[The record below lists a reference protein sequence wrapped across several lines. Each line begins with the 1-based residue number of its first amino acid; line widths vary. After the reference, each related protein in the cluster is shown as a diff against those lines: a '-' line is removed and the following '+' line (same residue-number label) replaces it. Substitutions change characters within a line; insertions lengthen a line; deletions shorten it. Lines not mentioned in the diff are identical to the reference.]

1 MSLLDLTNDPALRAR
16 QLGLLAPNAG
26 MSAPQ
31 MPAAAPPPAV
41 PQMPREL
48 YGLLA
53 QYANDPTD
61 VGLDYASKLM
71 AIRKQQ
77 AQAQQSANPMEQF
90 LKMYGSINPR
100 DFTPE
105 SLQKFQDT
113 FVQTGQP
120 RFDLLQ
126 RIDDL
131 SNKEQGF
138 LNEAITRAQK
148 AEYDV
153 GRMATLANRFEEM
166 KPQLMSGAAGSASE
180 WLARLMGSED
190 EVTRLRTEY
199 NQLRV
204 SGAINSLPKGPASDR
219 DIRLVLEGWPKPTAD
234 PEHLARFLRGMQKLR
249 VIEMAQ
255 ASHSAAYLS
264 RNKSQ
269 AGQLSDWNK
278 NKDWLIDQ
286 AAARAGIRWE
296 PVDKRLSNPPSA
308 TAAPAAPTSSSAPA
322 APTSTAAPATRKNL
336 GLGTPPAAS
345 DVDSLVNKWLK

>member
-199 NQLRV
+199 EQLRV
-204 SGAINSLPKGPASDR
+204 SGAVNSLPKGPASDK
-219 DIRLVLEGWPKPTAD
+219 DIQLVLKGWPSSTAS
-234 PEHLARFLRGMQKLR
+234 PEYLASFLRGMQKLR

-278 NKDWLIDQ
+278 NKDWLVEQ
-286 AAARAGIRWE
+286 AAARAGIQWSPTGRGQ
-296 PVDKRLSNPPSA
+296 PTS
-308 TAAPAAPTSSSAPA
+308 TAAPATTPTSSSAPA

>member
-16 QLGLLAPNAG
+16 QMGLLAPNSGAP
-26 MSAPQ
+26 APQ
-31 MPAAAPPPAV
+31 MPTAAPPPAV

-53 QYANDPTD
+53 QYANDPTA

-71 AIRKQQ
+71 SVRKQQ

-90 LKMYGSINPR
+90 LKLYGAVNPH
-100 DFTPE
+100 DFTPQ
-105 SLQKFQDT
+105 SMQKFHEN
-113 FVQTGQP
+113 FVNTGQP

-126 RIDDL
+126 RIDEL

-138 LNEAITRAQK
+138 LKESIDRAQK

-153 GRMATLANRFEEM
+153 GRMAALANRFEEM

-190 EVTRLRTEY
+190 DVTRLRTEY
-199 NQLRV
+199 EQLRV
-204 SGAINSLPKGPASDR
+204 SGAVNSLPKGPASDK
-219 DIRLVLEGWPKPTAD
+219 DIQLVLKGWPSSTAN
-234 PEHLARFLRGMQKLR
+234 PEYLASFLRGMQKLR

-264 RNKSQ
+264 SHNSQ

-286 AAARAGIRWE
+286 AAARAGIQWTPAGRGR
-296 PVDKRLSNPPSA
+296 PTS
-308 TAAPAAPTSSSAPA
+308 TAAPVTPISSSSAPA
-322 APTSTAAPATRKNL
+322 APTTTASPATRKNL
-336 GLGTPPAAS
+336 GLGAPPAAN
-345 DVDSLVNKWLK
+345 DVDSLVNKWLR